1 MLPPVFSNEKSWT
14 RVNCHSRR
22 GFTECD
28 VVFGNH
34 GPNDTEDPDLLFNR
48 ILVALGGTTCNPVEA
63 TGRRKA
69 APAINVL
76 FHLLERGKK

>member
-1 MLPPVFSNEKSWT
+1 MVPGIGWSGSCSRSQAHGL
-14 RVNCHSRR
+14 VNRHSRR
-22 GFTECD
+22 SFSEGD

-34 GPNDTEDPDLLFNR
+34 GPNDTEDPDLLVDR

-63 TGRRKA
+63 MGRRKA

-76 FHLLERGKK
+76 FYLL